1 MLFSIIVCWGSH
13 LTLPPKRRMEKH
25 ARPGLRSEL
34 GSLGSGS
41 DS

>member
-1 MLFSIIVCWGSH
+1 MFFFIIVCWGIR
-13 LTLPPKRRMEKH
+13 LTLPPKRRRGKH
-25 ARPGLRSEL
+25 AWPGLPSEL